1 MTIIESIRKSG
12 VISAGDRVL
21 CAVSGGADSMCLL
34 HCLSENARSLGIS
47 VCAASFDHMLRGEA
61 SAGDCEFVA
70 RWCEN
75 NGIECLLGKGDVREK
90 AAQCGMS
97 EEEAARSCRYEFL
110 ENCAQRLGCTVIATA
125 HNANDN
131 AETVL
136 FNLTRGSGTKG
147 LCGIPP
153 VRGNIIRP
161 LLSVPRAK
169 IERYNAENAVPY
181 VTDQSNNSDDYTRNV
196 LRHHVT
202 PVLEGINPAF
212 FEAVCRSSELLREDD
227 ACLEEMARTAYGEHY
242 KNGTFP
248 AAELKRLPKPVA
260 MRVLRLICG
269 SGLSRAHAQ
278 SIYDIAGSREYKL
291 ADIQGMRVSCDRGVL
306 RFDAGSGELGE
317 YVLKI
322 GQELRLP
329 ECGMSITVQLV
340 ENSTEIFK
348 SFNIFDF
355 KYDSI
360 CGNISL
366 TPRKSGDKLRLKHRK
381 CTKSL
386 KDLFN
391 EAGTSVA
398 QRALTPVFRDER
410 GVVAVYGFG
419 VDERCMAKPGDRVL
433 RVKINKINLTGDN

>member
-1 MTIIESIRKSG
+1 M
-12 VISAGDRVL
+12 L

-34 HCLSENARSLGIS
+34 HCLSENAHSLGIS

-70 RWCEN
+70 RWCEK
-75 NGIECLLGKGDVREK
+75 NGIECLLGNGDVRKK
-90 AAQCGMS
+90 AVQCGMS

-110 ENCAQRLGCTVIATA
+110 GKSARKLGCTVIATA

-161 LLSVPRAK
+161 LLSVSRAQ

-227 ACLEEMARTAYGEHY
+227 ACLEEMAGAAYGEHY

-248 AAELKRLPKPVA
+248 AAELRRLPKPVA
-260 MRVLRLICG
+260 MRVLRIICG

-278 SIYDIAGSREYKL
+278 SIYDIAGSGEYKL
-291 ADIQGMRVSCDRGVL
+291 ADIPGMRVSCDRGVL
-306 RFDAGSGELGE
+306 HFDTGTAELGE

-322 GQELRLP
+322 GQELRVP
-329 ECGMSITVQLV
+329 ECGMSITAQLV

-355 KYDSI
+355 KCDSI

-366 TPRKSGDKLRLKHRK
+366 TSRRNGDKLRLKHRK

-391 EAGTSVA
+391 EAGTGVA
-398 QRALTPVFRDER
+398 QRALTPVFRDEK
-410 GVVAVYGFG
+410 GVIAVYGFG
-419 VDERCMAKPGDRVL
+419 VDERCMANPGDRVL
-433 RVKINKINLTGDN
+433 RVKINKIDLTGDN